1 MFLCLA
7 LLLSGC
13 QSELQGYMAGDEA
26 QAVFSSAADTT
37 GNPGTF
43 SSEGEPEKMQNI
55 EIKIGQST
63 YSATL
68 YENETVK
75 SLVELLP
82 LEVNM
87 QDLNGNEKYFYLSQS
102 LPCNAQPVS
111 QIRAGDLMLFGS
123 DCLVLF
129 YKDFTTTYRYTKI
142 GKLETVDGLEEA
154 LGYGAVRISFQLTE

>member
-1 MFLCLA
+1 
-7 LLLSGC
+7 
-13 QSELQGYMAGDEA
+13 MAVDEV
-26 QAVFSSAADTT
+26 QVVFSSAADTT
-37 GNPGTF
+37 GNPETS

-102 LPCNAQPVS
+102 LPCNAQTVS

-154 LGYGAVRISFQLTE
+154 LGGGTVRINFQLTE

>member
-1 MFLCLA
+1 MYERIRNLRQDKDFTQTQMA
-7 LLLSGC
+7 EWLS
-13 QSELQGYMAGDEA
+13 
-26 QAVFSSAADTT
+26 V
-37 GNPGTF
+37 
-43 SSEGEPEKMQNI
+43 
-55 EIKIGQST
+55 GQST

-102 LPCNAQPVS
+102 LPCNAQTVS

-154 LGYGAVRISFQLTE
+154 LGDGAVRISFQLTE

>member
-1 MFLCLA
+1 
-7 LLLSGC
+7 
-13 QSELQGYMAGDEA
+13 MAGDEA
-26 QAVFSSAADTT
+26 QVVFSSAADTT
-37 GNPGTF
+37 GNSGTF

-102 LPCNAQPVS
+102 LPCNAQTVS

-154 LGYGAVRISFQLTE
+154 LGDGAVRISFQLTE

>member
-1 MFLCLA
+1 
-7 LLLSGC
+7 
-13 QSELQGYMAGDEA
+13 MAGDEA
-26 QAVFSSAADTT
+26 QVVFSSAADTT

-43 SSEGEPEKMQNI
+43 SSEREPEKMQNI

-102 LPCNAQPVS
+102 LPCNAQTVS

-154 LGYGAVRISFQLTE
+154 LGDGAVRISFQLTE

>member
-1 MFLCLA
+1 
-7 LLLSGC
+7 
-13 QSELQGYMAGDEA
+13 MAGDEA
-26 QAVFSSAADTT
+26 QVVFSSAADTT
-37 GNPGTF
+37 GNPGPF

-154 LGYGAVRISFQLTE
+154 LGDGAVRISFQLTE

>member
-1 MFLCLA
+1 
-7 LLLSGC
+7 
-13 QSELQGYMAGDEA
+13 MAGDEA
-26 QAVFSSAADTT
+26 QVVFSSAADTT
-37 GNPGTF
+37 GNPGPF

-102 LPCNAQPVS
+102 LPCNAQTVS

-154 LGYGAVRISFQLTE
+154 LGDGAVRISFQLTE